1 MSRGEVPG
9 VNSEATGF
17 NGGTV
22 GFSSGPGV
30 SERKTSGQ
38 PSDSGLSARERE
50 VMTLIAGGHTNGQIA
65 AHLFLAEKT
74 VKNHVRSIYS
84 KLGVDSRRAAI
95 AHWQSTSTPSHNLS
109 PYPLAAG
116 PPGHAAFSRRSALVP
131 ACPAPASRRR
141 GVAAP
146 WLGGIP

>member
-17 NGGTV
+17 NGHPA
-22 GFSSGPGV
+22 GFSSHPGV
-30 SERKTSGQ
+30 PQTRAGGG
-38 PSDSGLSARERE
+38 PADSGLSARERE

-95 AHWQSTSTPSHNLS
+95 AHWESFGTPSHN
-109 PYPLAAG
+109 
-116 PPGHAAFSRRSALVP
+116 
-131 ACPAPASRRR
+131 
-141 GVAAP
+141 
-146 WLGGIP
+146 